1 MLFGNLFY
9 KKINGLANWQQT
21 LFALVLTTR
30 MYPNL
35 KLYSETNSLDIHK
48 TFKKNLDLLWDYLE
62 FHEQQIDFN
71 ELQAEFLELT
81 PEYNDEDNL
90 GKITASLACQALLI
104 TFDSSLNHTKK
115 EALLASEKSVVTVIK
130 YLEVRDN
137 TIYTDDQIVE
147 QDAIQ
152 AELDFQMKL
161 VDLLNHKRN
170 EHTFEN
176 LKEMAENS
184 GFSNIGIPVSD

>member
-1 MLFGNLFY
+1 MPQ
-9 KKINGLANWQQT
+9 K
-21 LFALVLTTR
+21 
-30 MYPNL
+30 
-35 KLYSETNSLDIHK
+35 S
-48 TFKKNLDLLWDYLE
+48 
-62 FHEQQIDFN
+62 
-71 ELQAEFLELT
+71 
-81 PEYNDEDNL
+81 
-90 GKITASLACQALLI
+90 
-104 TFDSSLNHTKK
+104 
-115 EALLASEKSVVTVIK
+115 SEKSVVTVIK

-137 TIYTDDQIVE
+137 TLYTDEQIVE

-184 GFSNIGIPVSD
+184 GFSNIGIPVS

>member
-35 KLYSETNSLDIHK
+35 KLYSETNNLDIHK

-71 ELQAEFLELT
+71 ELQAEFLE
-81 PEYNDEDNL
+81 
-90 GKITASLACQALLI
+90 KITASLACQALLI
-104 TFDSSLNHTKK
+104 TFDSILNHTKK

-184 GFSNIGIPVSD
+184 GFSNIGIPISD